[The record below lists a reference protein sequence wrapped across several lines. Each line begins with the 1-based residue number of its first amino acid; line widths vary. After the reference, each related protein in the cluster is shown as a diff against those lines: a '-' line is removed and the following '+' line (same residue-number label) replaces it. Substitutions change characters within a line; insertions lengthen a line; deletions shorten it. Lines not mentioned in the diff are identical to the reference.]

1 MFNKTLTLSSIK
13 EKLESIENMIDYD
26 FTIKMSIFDSFFTES
41 NPDTLSVY
49 ISVFVSSPGFDE
61 VFINN
66 FKTILENEFK

>member
-1 MFNKTLTLSSIK
+1 
-13 EKLESIENMIDYD
+13 MIDYD